1 MPQIYLDHQAATPLL
16 PEAFEAMRP
25 FFAESFGSA
34 SALHQL
40 GLRARDALARARE
53 QVAAFI
59 NAESPEDILFTSDG
73 TESANLA
80 VKGTAFANQ
89 RRGNHI
95 VVSCTE
101 HPAVLGSV
109 EFLEKHGFA
118 AARVRVDS
126 AGIVDPAA
134 VRRAL
139 TDKTILVA
147 VHLAN
152 HDVGAIQPIREIGA
166 IAAEHGVAFF
176 VDAEAAAGWMPIDV
190 QELHANLVAFSP
202 HKFYGPKGVGVL
214 YRGRRARLSSVLHG
228 GVQEGGLRAGVEN
241 VPAIVGA
248 GVACEIAT
256 REWPRRAAHVA
267 GLQRRLWDGLR
278 ARVPHVKLNGPEPGL
293 RRIGTSLNVSVE
305 FVEGEGLMLML
316 DTQGIAVASGTSCVS
331 KALKVSHVLTAM
343 GVPHTLAQGSILLSL
358 GMGNTDADIETVLE
372 TLPRIVEK
380 LRGMSPQWDEFQRG
394 LCDSLVA
401 PRKTEKQVKQAT

>member
-1 MPQIYLDHQAATPLL
+1 MPRVYLDHHSATPLL

-25 FFAESFGSA
+25 FFGEAFGGAGS
-34 SALHQL
+34 LHQH
-40 GLRARDALARARE
+40 GLLARDALAKARE

-59 NAESPEDILFTSDG
+59 NAESPEEILFTSDG

-80 VKGTAFANQ
+80 VKGAAWANQ

-95 VVSCTE
+95 IVSAAE
-101 HPAVLGSV
+101 HPAVLGAV
-109 EFLEKHGFA
+109 EFLEKHGFTA
-118 AARVRVDS
+118 TRVRVDRD
-126 AGIVDPAA
+126 GIIVPEA

-152 HDVGAIQPIREIGA
+152 HDVGAIQPMREIA
-166 IAAEHGVAFF
+166 DIAAEAGVTCF
-176 VDAEAAAGWMPIDV
+176 VDAEAAAGWMPLDV
-190 QELHANLVAFSP
+190 QALGAGLVSFSP

-214 YRGRRARLSSVLHG
+214 YRGRRARLTSLLHG

-248 GVACEIAT
+248 GVACEMAAK
-256 REWPRRAAHVA
+256 ELPKRAKHVA
-267 GLQRRLWDGLR
+267 KLQRQLWDGIR
-278 ARVPHVKLNGPEPGL
+278 ARVPYVKLNGPEPGP
-293 RRIGTSLNVSVE
+293 RRIPTNLNVSVE
-305 FVEGEGLMLML
+305 FVEGEGLLLML
-316 DTQGIAVASGTSCVS
+316 DTQGIAVASGTSCAS
-331 KALKVSHVLTAM
+331 KALKVSPVLTAM
-343 GVPHTLAQGSILLSL
+343 GVDHALAQGSILLSP
-358 GMGNTDADIETVLE
+358 GKDTTEADIDAVLD

-394 LCDSLVA
+394 TMDSVVA
-401 PRKTEKQVKQAT
+401 LRKPGDRR

>member
-16 PEAFEAMRP
+16 PEALEAMRP
-25 FFAESFGSA
+25 FFTEGFGSA

-53 QVAAFI
+53 QVAALL
-59 NAESPEDILFTSDG
+59 NAESSEEILFTSDG

-95 VVSCTE
+95 VVSAIE

-109 EFLEKHGFA
+109 EFLEKHGFTSTK
-118 AARVRVDS
+118 VGVD
-126 AGIVDPAA
+126 AQGFVDPAE
-134 VRRAL
+134 VRKAL

-147 VHLAN
+147 VHLVN
-152 HDVGAIQPIREIGA
+152 HDAGVIEPVREIGQL
-166 IAAEHGVAFF
+166 AAERGVAFF
-176 VDAEAAAGWMPIDV
+176 VDAEAGTGWMPIDV
-190 QELHANLVAFSP
+190 QDLGASLLAFSP
-202 HKFYGPKGVGVL
+202 HKLYGPKGVGVL
-214 YRGRRARLSSVLHG
+214 YRNRRARLASVLHG
-228 GVQEGGLRAGVEN
+228 GVQEGGLRAGAEN

-248 GVACEIAT
+248 GVACEVAA
-256 REWPRRAAHVA
+256 RELPRRAAYVA
-267 GLQRRLWDGLR
+267 KLQRRLWDGLR
-278 ARVPHVKLNGPEPGL
+278 ERVPYVKLNGPEPGP

-316 DTQGIAVASGTSCVS
+316 DTQGIAIASGTSCVS

-358 GMGNTDADIETVLE
+358 GMDNTDADIDTVLE

-380 LRGMSPQWDEFQRG
+380 LRAMSPLWDEFQQG
-394 LCDSLVA
+394 LIDSLVD
-401 PRKTEKQVKQAT
+401 PRKPAARSR